1 MTTVTTAGTA
11 TGSRRFVAP
20 LRGWLTAVALIAIW
34 QVWTATNGSLYFPT
48 PWEIVDNARVRWFS
62 GSSLLTE
69 AFFREVTPSLGR
81 LAVGLLI
88 AWVVGISIG
97 VLIGRSRVVAEL
109 VEPLLH
115 FMRAMPGPVL
125 LPLALVLVGTGNS
138 MRISLIAFGAVWPIL
153 FNTYSAVRRVPVG
166 YLAAGKVARLGR
178 GATLFRIVLPAASTG
193 IFAGIRVSTAL
204 GIILLIASELVA
216 ATNGIGFGLTQSQRS
231 FQFLDMWTFILALSA
246 LGYLSNLLLSAVE
259 RVVLRWH
266 TLQLAITH

>member
-1 MTTVTTAGTA
+1 MMAATTAGT
-11 TGSRRFVAP
+11 TPRTQRFVAP
-20 LRGWLTAVALIAIW
+20 LRGWLTAIALIAIW
-34 QVWTATNGSLYFPT
+34 QAWTAIDDSLYFPT
-48 PWEIVDNARVRWFS
+48 PWEIIDNARVRWFS
-62 GSSLLTE
+62 GPSLLSE
-69 AFFREVTPSLGR
+69 AFFQDVTPSLGR
-81 LAVGLLI
+81 LVAGLVI
-88 AWVVGISIG
+88 AWTVGISVG
-97 VLIGRSRVVAEL
+97 VLIGRNRFVAEL

-125 LPLALVLVGTGNS
+125 LPLALVLIGTGDS

-166 YLAAGKVARLGR
+166 YLEAGKVARLGR
-178 GATLFRIVLPAASTG
+178 TATLFRIVLPAASTG